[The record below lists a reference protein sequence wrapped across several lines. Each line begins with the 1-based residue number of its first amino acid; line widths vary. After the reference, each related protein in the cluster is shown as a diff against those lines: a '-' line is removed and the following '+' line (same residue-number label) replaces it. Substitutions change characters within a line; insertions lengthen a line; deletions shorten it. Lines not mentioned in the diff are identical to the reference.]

1 MLRCTSGG
9 SSPTI
14 ARAPSRR
21 WGDCAGRASPPTRL
35 QFVRAGTSVPIG
47 ASITDEEL
55 SAAVETRSAGG
66 ETVVVASLVSR
77 HFDFLDGLV
86 SGTLQKD
93 DGRSIGRA
101 LHTA

>member
-1 MLRCTSGG
+1 M
-9 SSPTI
+9 
-14 ARAPSRR
+14 
-21 WGDCAGRASPPTRL
+21 RL

-93 DGRSIGRA
+93 DA
-101 LHTA
+101 

>member
-1 MLRCTSGG
+1 M
-9 SSPTI
+9 I
-14 ARAPSRR
+14 AQEEP
-21 WGDCAGRASPPTRL
+21 RL
-35 QFVRAGTSVPIG
+35 PRVCSVRPRVPIG

>member
-1 MLRCTSGG
+1 M
-9 SSPTI
+9 
-14 ARAPSRR
+14 
-21 WGDCAGRASPPTRL
+21 RL

-93 DGRSIGRA
+93 GRA
-101 LHTA
+101 LAPVPSPRRFTPLDGHLYDFYDFICKCE